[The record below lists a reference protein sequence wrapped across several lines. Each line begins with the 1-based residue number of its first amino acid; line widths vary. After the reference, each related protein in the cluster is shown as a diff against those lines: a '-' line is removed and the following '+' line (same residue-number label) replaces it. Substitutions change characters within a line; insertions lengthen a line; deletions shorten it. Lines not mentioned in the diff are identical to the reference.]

1 MLRRTNLLN
10 ASSKLFAIKAAHT
23 MVWTFFAGCI
33 VAIPFAAYAREFR
46 VAVLLIAAVMV
57 EVLIIAL
64 NRGSCPLTPM
74 AARYTADRADNFDI
88 FLPIWLARYNKIIFG
103 VMYVV
108 ALIYTLAMWVSDG
121 RGA

>member
-1 MLRRTNLLN
+1 LN
-10 ASSKLFAIKAAHT
+10 ASSKLFAIKAFHT
-23 MVWTFFAGCI
+23 LVWAFFAGCI
-33 VAIPFAAYAREFR
+33 IAIPFAAYAREFR
-46 VAVLLIAAVMV
+46 VAALLIAAVMV
-57 EVLIIAL
+57 EVLIIAF

-103 VMYVV
+103 ALYV
-108 ALIYTLAMWVSDG
+108 AGLIYALGVWAGGG